1 MIKFRGKV
9 KWNGLHF
16 FSGETIEGDLTDSVD
31 METSL
36 RTFECDHLGNIERS
50 GVIPVKSDSLEINVS
65 GHWLKVEDL
74 EAIVEK
80 VMGGKGE

>member
-1 MIKFRGKV
+1 MKRGKMIKFRGKE
-9 KWNGLHF
+9 LIAQ
-16 FSGETIEGDLTDSVD
+16 ELIEGDLVHNGYDVQGFCSLTSIKKEDMYPVGVTPHSV
-31 METSL
+31 
-36 RTFECDHLGNIERS
+36 
-50 GVIPVKSDSLEINVS
+50 EINIS